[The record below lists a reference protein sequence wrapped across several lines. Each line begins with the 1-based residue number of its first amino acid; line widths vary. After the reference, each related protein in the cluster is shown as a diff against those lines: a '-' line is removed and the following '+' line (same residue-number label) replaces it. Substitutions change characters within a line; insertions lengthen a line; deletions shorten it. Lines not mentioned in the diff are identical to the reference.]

1 MRKKLIVW
9 GIGRNGVDAF
19 FFFGKENIRL
29 YVDNNVTVSEVLGIN
44 VLSYDEFRRFY
55 EERTKTFDEQ
65 FEVVISVSRTVWQT
79 FSIANQLLD
88 LGINDFS
95 VYMDIRKRWESGE
108 AFLERDRERYP
119 YEQETILEI
128 YRAQRNY
135 LVRHTVAE
143 HLLPATGSLRLRQE
157 ELVRRADECWRYLK
171 KEVNANTIMVCGTLL
186 GAVRHKGF
194 IPWDDDLDCALLYE
208 EYQRVVEFLD
218 GMDAVFRH
226 IGDDVWINA
235 SGKTQTAQDKKY
247 VAALGFGYMQIYQ
260 NIGAEHVKDN
270 LFISDVIPIYYFN
283 DTFTIEDYKE
293 QQRFWEHE
301 RCMDFMKVDE
311 VYLERAFASGIIKE
325 EKSSQIGFGHDFT
338 SFLYTQ
344 NGIGRIV
351 NTKFWKSSQL
361 LPLKTMFFEGFEWNA
376 PADSMNWL
384 INEGYGNPM
393 ELPSRVGVYVHDKDR
408 IFREEY

>member
-9 GIGRNGVDAF
+9 GIGKNGVDAF
-19 FFFGKENIRL
+19 FFFGKENIQF
-29 YVDNNVTVSEVLGIN
+29 YVTNDITASEVLGIN

-55 EERTKTFDEQ
+55 EERTETFDEQ

-88 LGINDFS
+88 LRINNFS

-135 LVRHTVAE
+135 LVRHIAAE

-171 KEVNANTIMVCGTLL
+171 KEVNANIIMVCGTLL

-226 IGDDVWINA
+226 IGDNVWINT
-235 SGKTQTAQDKKY
+235 SGKTKVAQDKKY
-247 VAALGFGYMQIYQ
+247 VAALGLGYMQIYQ
-260 NIGAEHVKDN
+260 NIGAEHIKDN
-270 LFISDVIPIYYFN
+270 PFISDVIPIYYFN
-283 DTFTIEDYKE
+283 DAFTIEDYKE

-301 RCMDFMKVDE
+301 RNKDFMKVDK
-311 VYLERAFASGIIKE
+311 VYLERAFASGMIKE
-325 EKSSQIGFGHDFT
+325 EKSGRVGFGHDFT

-344 NGIGRIV
+344 NGVGRIV

-361 LPLKTMFFEGFEWNA
+361 LPLRKMSFEGYEWNV
-376 PADSMNWL
+376 PAEPMSWL
-384 INEGYGNPM
+384 QNEGYGNPM